1 VFLINAAELLGLPLI
16 PAYNGATGDQM
27 LHGVNYASAAA
38 GILDDTGRNF
48 VSKLLRFFLFFS
60 VDFIICKRKI
70 LGKEIRLEK
79 CL

>member
-1 VFLINAAELLGLPLI
+1 
-16 PAYNGATGDQM
+16 M

-48 VSKLLRFFLFFS
+48 VSKLLRFFYSFA